1 MRRRIVASV
10 TSWCLLLLSL
20 GGPLFAAQAGAGQ
33 PAPPPPYKLQP
44 GDQVQISVDP
54 QHGPYDRQV
63 VILPDGRIYYPV
75 VGEIVAAGLTVPQL
89 RDALQQG
96 LMKELR
102 NFTVTVIPTIVHPP
116 GGPQN
121 RATITGEVRQPS
133 VLSVQDNTT
142 IIEALQEVGGPTQNA
157 DLSRVS
163 ILRNDLTTLTVD
175 LNTPAG
181 KRVLLQGGDIIQ
193 VPSLEENV
201 LTASALGEVQRP
213 GPVSF
218 KPGATLLDLLKAA
231 GGPTRDADLAHSL
244 LRRPGEEQPI
254 AIDMDQLWTRGELSL
269 NLRLVQGDVL
279 VVPKNTNNVVY
290 LLGGIQHPDAFP
302 IRPGDRL
309 IDILTLGGSP
319 TQDANLSKV
328 TITRTLPGGG
338 TTTKKLD
345 LKKMRKGGDVAVAQM
360 PVEAGDIIVVPT
372 TGKKLTSQER
382 LGMITQVISTFA
394 LLANLAQLNRNNRN
408 NNRNNG
414 SGGGIG
420 GP

>member
-20 GGPLFAAQAGAGQ
+20 GGPLYAAQMGAAQ
-33 PAPPPPYKLQP
+33 PAPPFRLQP
-44 GDQVQISVDP
+44 GDQVQITVEP
-54 QHGPYDRQV
+54 QGMQFNRTV
-63 VILPDGRIYYPV
+63 VVLPDGRIYYPV
-75 VGEIVAAGLTVPQL
+75 VGELVVAGMTVQEL
-89 RDALQQG
+89 HDALVKG
-96 LMKELR
+96 LSKELR
-102 NFTVTVIPTIVHPP
+102 NFTVTVSPIP
-116 GGPQN
+116 GPRTREGA

-133 VLSVQDNTT
+133 VLGVADNTT
-142 IIEALQEVGGPTQNA
+142 LIEALQEVGGPTQNA

-181 KRVLLQGGDIIQ
+181 KRVLLQGGDIVQ

-218 KPGATLLDLLKAA
+218 RPGATLLDLLKAA

-254 AIDMDQLWTRGELSL
+254 AIDMDQLWNRGELSL

-279 VVPKNTNNVVY
+279 VVPKNTSNVVY
-290 LLGGIQHPDAFP
+290 LLGGVQHPDAFP

-309 IDILTLGGSP
+309 LDILTLGGSP
-319 TQDANLSKV
+319 TPDANLSKV

-345 LKKMRKGGDVAVAQM
+345 LKKMSKGGDVAVAQM
-360 PVEAGDIIVVPT
+360 PVEPGDIIVVPT
-372 TGKKLTSQER
+372 TGRKATSQER
-382 LGMITQVISTFA
+382 LSMIAQVISTLA
-394 LLANLAQLNRNNRN
+394 LLINIGQIGRQNRNSNRN
-408 NNRNNG
+408 TG
-414 SGGGIG
+414 TGGGVG